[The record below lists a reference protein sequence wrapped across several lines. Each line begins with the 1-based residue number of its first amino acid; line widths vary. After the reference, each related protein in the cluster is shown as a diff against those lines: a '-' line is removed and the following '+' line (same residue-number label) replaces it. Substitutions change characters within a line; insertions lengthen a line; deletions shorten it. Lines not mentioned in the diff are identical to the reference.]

1 MTSCWLIIDAG
12 PRLQWKN
19 EVEKLFLQ
27 QTVQPNTLV
36 TFLPFVVILV
46 IFYFLLIRPG
56 TQRQKKLQLMID
68 NLKVGD
74 KIVTG
79 SGIYG
84 TVTGLKN
91 DRIQVR
97 VAENVKI
104 EMSKNAVTALQ
115 NPEDQ

>member
-1 MTSCWLIIDAG
+1 MFDVG
-12 PRLQWKN
+12 PRPQWKN

-27 QTVQPNTLV
+27 AATPNALV
-36 TFLPFVVILV
+36 SLLPFVAILI
-46 IFYFLLIRPG
+46 IFYFILIRPG
-56 TQRQKKLQLMID
+56 TTRQKKLQQMID

-74 KIVTG
+74 KIITG

-84 TVTGLKN
+84 TIMGFKN

-104 EMSKNAVTALQ
+104 EMARNAVTALQ
-115 NPEDQ
+115 NPEEE

>member
-1 MTSCWLIIDAG
+1 M
-12 PRLQWKN
+12 
-19 EVEKLFLQ
+19 LQ
-27 QTVQPNTLV
+27 QSTQPNTIISL
-36 TFLPFVVILV
+36 LPFLVILV

-56 TQRQKKLQLMID
+56 TTRQKKLQQMVD

-74 KIVTG
+74 KIVTN

-84 TVTGLKN
+84 TIMGFKN

-104 EMSKNAVTALQ
+104 EMSRNAVSALQ
-115 NPEDQ
+115 NPEEE

>member
-1 MTSCWLIIDAG
+1 
-12 PRLQWKN
+12 
-19 EVEKLFLQ
+19 LFLQ
-27 QTVQPNTLV
+27 QSAQPNAIISL
-36 TFLPFVVILV
+36 LPFLVILV

-56 TQRQKKLQLMID
+56 QSRQKKLQQMID

-74 KIVTG
+74 KIVTN

-84 TVTGLKN
+84 TIMGFKN

-104 EMSKNAVTALQ
+104 EMARNAVSALQ
-115 NPEDQ
+115 NPEEE

>member
-1 MTSCWLIIDAG
+1 MCDVGAR
-12 PRLQWKN
+12 PQWKS

-27 QTVQPNTLV
+27 QSTQTSAIVNL
-36 TFLPFVVILV
+36 LPFVFILV
-46 IFYFLLIRPG
+46 IFYFILIRPG
-56 TQRQKKLQLMID
+56 TNRQKKLQLMID

-84 TVTGLKN
+84 TITGFKK

-104 EMSKNAVTALQ
+104 EMARNAVTALQ
-115 NPEDQ
+115 IPEEE

>member
-1 MTSCWLIIDAG
+1 
-12 PRLQWKN
+12 
-19 EVEKLFLQ
+19 LFLLQ
-27 QTVQPNTLV
+27 SVQPSAIVSL
-36 TFLPFVVILV
+36 LPFLVILV

-56 TQRQKKLQLMID
+56 TTRQKKLQQMID

-74 KIVTG
+74 KIITG

-84 TVTGLKN
+84 TIMGLKN

-104 EMSKNAVTALQ
+104 EMAKSAVTALQ
-115 NPEDQ
+115 NPEEE

>member
-1 MTSCWLIIDAG
+1 ML
-12 PRLQWKN
+12 
-19 EVEKLFLQ
+19 LQ
-27 QTVQPNTLV
+27 QATQPNAIISL
-36 TFLPFVVILV
+36 LPFLVILV

-56 TQRQKKLQLMID
+56 QTRQKKLQQMID

-74 KIVTG
+74 KVVTN

-84 TVTGLKN
+84 TIMGFKN

-104 EMSKNAVTALQ
+104 EMSKNAVSALQ
-115 NPEDQ
+115 NPEEE